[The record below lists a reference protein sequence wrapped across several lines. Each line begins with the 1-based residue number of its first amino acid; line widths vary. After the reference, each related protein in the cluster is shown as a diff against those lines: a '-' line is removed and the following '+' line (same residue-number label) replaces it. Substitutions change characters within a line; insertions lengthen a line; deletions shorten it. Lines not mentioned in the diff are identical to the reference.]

1 MATGMYFDETPL
13 PPSEMREL
21 LIETLYISFLRL
33 RSVGS
38 NPHIP
43 PDERARFA
51 EAVGEI
57 MHEVPRFL
65 RDDETLKSF
74 SIRYFMLSPS
84 IYLKD
89 SGPIGDF
96 CRQIV
101 DLFNGI
107 R

>member
-21 LIETLYISFLRL
+21 LIETLYIAFLRL

-38 NPHIP
+38 NPHIS
-43 PDERARFA
+43 PDERARFS

-74 SIRYFMLSPS
+74 SIRYFMISPNNR
-84 IYLKD
+84 KND
-89 SGPIGDF
+89 PGPIGDF
-96 CRQIV
+96 CQEIV
-101 DLFNGI
+101 DRFKETS
-107 R
+107 